1 MNDALGDIY
10 IYNAK
15 AQGIDSDY
23 TSSASF
29 KNGTV
34 YKLEDAYYAKYY
46 D

>member
-1 MNDALGDIY
+1 MNDALGNIY

-15 AQGIDSDY
+15 AEGLNY
-23 TSSASF
+23 TFEANAYF

-34 YKLEDAYYAKYY
+34 FKLEDAYYSSYN